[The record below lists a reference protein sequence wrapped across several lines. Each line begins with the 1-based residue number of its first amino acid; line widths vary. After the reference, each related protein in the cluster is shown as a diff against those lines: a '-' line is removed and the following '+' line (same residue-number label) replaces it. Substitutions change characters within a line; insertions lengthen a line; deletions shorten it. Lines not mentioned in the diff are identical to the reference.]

1 MFGEYE
7 IRELPLSLKP
17 IRQKVES
24 FLADNALRLEDVDV
38 YAAVFANGGEEILAG
53 GGLCGNT
60 IKCVAV
66 DETLRGTGMGAKL
79 ISHLV
84 CLAST
89 KGCSSIKVFT
99 KPDNVSIF
107 SSLGFQTLATA
118 PQAIFMENGGHI
130 NDYCKDLKR
139 LYDIIEKE
147 AIPTDGN
154 NTDLKNDCK
163 SSVSSCHTKKRG
175 IIVMN
180 ANPFTRGHRYLVE
193 QAAKEV
199 AHLFVMVVR
208 EDKSL
213 FAYEE
218 RKAMVTAG
226 CTDLQ
231 NVTVC
236 DGSRYVISSDTF
248 PTYFLKRIDD
258 ATDTQIQLDL
268 NLFADHIAPALNISV
283 RFVGSEPTDSLT
295 RRYNQLM
302 HKILPT
308 KGIEVREIER
318 LQMDH
323 TKYEHSTENT
333 DSVVSASKLRKN
345 LSERKFL
352 TAADIAYPTTIPYI
366 IAELAEKAIHDE
378 LETTPKPGLV
388 DCKDNGAHYDMDF
401 PLMDKSI
408 KALRPYFICLAQ
420 SGFQTDLPSY
430 DEIRRIGVK
439 AETAMFHTTHGVNTY
454 KGALF
459 AIGLT
464 IVSAAH
470 VYYKKKVIDIELLR
484 HNIST
489 LARQFPKTKGTHGE
503 IVASRYHV
511 TGAREHACE
520 AFPQLFAQWLPFF
533 GNCATNPYRFHKTLL
548 FIMSSL
554 NDTNVFYR
562 GGEKA
567 VKETKERS
575 GILLKN
581 FTLDGLEAMNR
592 WMIQENISPGGSADM
607 LSLTAFIHSLQY

>member
-1 MFGEYE
+1 
-7 IRELPLSLKP
+7 
-17 IRQKVES
+17 
-24 FLADNALRLEDVDV
+24 
-38 YAAVFANGGEEILAG
+38 
-53 GGLCGNT
+53 
-60 IKCVAV
+60 
-66 DETLRGTGMGAKL
+66 
-79 ISHLV
+79 
-84 CLAST
+84 
-89 KGCSSIKVFT
+89 
-99 KPDNVSIF
+99 
-107 SSLGFQTLATA
+107 
-118 PQAIFMENGGHI
+118 
-130 NDYCKDLKR
+130 
-139 LYDIIEKE
+139 
-147 AIPTDGN
+147 
-154 NTDLKNDCK
+154 
-163 SSVSSCHTKKRG
+163 
-175 IIVMN
+175 
-180 ANPFTRGHRYLVE
+180 
-193 QAAKEV
+193 
-199 AHLFVMVVR
+199 
-208 EDKSL
+208 
-213 FAYEE
+213 
-218 RKAMVTAG
+218 MVTAG

-268 NLFADHIAPALNISV
+268 NLFAGHIAPALNISV

-302 HKILPT
+302 HEILPM

-323 TKYEHSTENT
+323 TTYEHSTENT

-366 IAELAEKAIHDE
+366 IAELAEKALHDE

-388 DCKDNGAHYDMDF
+388 DCKDNGAHHDMDF
-401 PLMDKSI
+401 LLMDKSI
-408 KALRPYFICLAQ
+408 KALRPYFVCLAQ

-503 IVASRYHV
+503 MVASRYHV

-533 GNCATNPYRFHKTLL
+533 GNCTTDPYRFHKTLL

-562 GGEKA
+562 GGEEA